1 MKKTSD
7 IRNLRMI
14 KIVQISLLVFNVLFF
29 VWEQPYIGAL
39 LLLIAAGLE
48 LLVPSEYSWGGRA
61 KKSVFFKG
69 LSGIWENLLLL
80 VITALIAVIMANFI

>member
-29 VWEQPYIGAL
+29 VWEQSYIGAL

-48 LLVPSEYSWGGRA
+48 LLVPSEYSWGEER
-61 KKSVFFKG
+61 KKVFFLKVYLEYG
-69 LSGIWENLLLL
+69 KICFS
-80 VITALIAVIMANFI
+80 